1 MNREKLNSLLDSIY
15 ELEGLVHLAL
25 NRDDSPA
32 ALPELIVRKGRELSS
47 LAEAL
52 TRDED
57 EGKPEMM
64 TETDVTVSATQEIPE
79 AQPDHTAMGIHIHK
93 PDPAEVVETVVPA
106 AVVSDVAEVSGHA
119 PVVAY
124 DAAPAAVVDPSPA
137 PAVIPSASH
146 VVVAEERVHM
156 VDPAPGAGRQVSTE
170 PRGRLVFSINDRYRF
185 KRELFD
191 GSDAGFNN
199 TLALVASMENYDEA
213 EDYFLGE
220 LQWDQKKP
228 EVIDFLEILKK
239 YFRE

>member
-64 TETDVTVSATQEIPE
+64 PETDVTVSAPQEIPE
-79 AQPDHTAMGIHIHK
+79 AQPDHTAMGIHK

-119 PVVAY
+119 PEVASH
-124 DAAPAAVVDPSPA
+124 AAPAAVVDPSPA
-137 PAVIPSASH
+137 PAVIPSESH
-146 VVVAEERVHM
+146 VALVEERVHI

>member
-57 EGKPEMM
+57 ERKPEMM
-64 TETDVTVSATQEIPE
+64 TEADVAVSVTQEIPE
-79 AQPDHTAMGIHIHK
+79 AQPDYTAMGIHK
-93 PDPAEVVETVVPA
+93 PDPAEVIETVVPA
-106 AVVSDVAEVSGHA
+106 AFVSEEAEVSGHA
-119 PVVAY
+119 PEVASH
-124 DAAPAAVVDPSPA
+124 AAPAVVVDPSPA

-146 VVVAEERVHM
+146 VALAEERVHM
-156 VDPAPGAGRQVSTE
+156 VDPAPGTGRQVSTE

>member
-57 EGKPEMM
+57 EGKPEIMADA
-64 TETDVTVSATQEIPE
+64 DVAVSATQEIPE
-79 AQPDHTAMGIHIHK
+79 TQPDYTAMGIHK
-93 PDPAEVVETVVPA
+93 PDRAEVVETVVPA
-106 AVVSDVAEVSGHA
+106 AVVSEVAEVSGHA
-119 PVVAY
+119 PEVASH
-124 DAAPAAVVDPSPA
+124 AAPAAVVDPLPA

-146 VVVAEERVHM
+146 VAVAEERVHM
-156 VDPAPGAGRQVSTE
+156 VDPAPGTGRQVSTE

>member
-64 TETDVTVSATQEIPE
+64 TEADVSVSAPQEIPE
-79 AQPDHTAMGIHIHK
+79 AQPDYTAMSIHK
-93 PDPAEVVETVVPA
+93 PDPAEVSETVVAA
-106 AVVSDVAEVSGHA
+106 AVVSEEEVSGPS
-119 PVVAY
+119 PVVAS
-124 DAAPAAVVDPSPA
+124 DVARAAVVDPSPA

-146 VVVAEERVHM
+146 VAVAEERVHM
-156 VDPAPGAGRQVSTE
+156 VDPAAGAGRHVSTE

>member
-64 TETDVTVSATQEIPE
+64 TETDVTVSAPQEIPE
-79 AQPDHTAMGIHIHK
+79 AQPDHTAMGIHK
-93 PDPAEVVETVVPA
+93 LDPAEVVETVVPA

-146 VVVAEERVHM
+146 VAVAEERVHI

>member
-64 TETDVTVSATQEIPE
+64 TETDVTVSAPQEIPE
-79 AQPDHTAMGIHIHK
+79 AQPDHTAMGIHK
-93 PDPAEVVETVVPA
+93 SDPAEVVEAVVPA

-146 VVVAEERVHM
+146 VAVAEERVHI

>member
-64 TETDVTVSATQEIPE
+64 TETDVTVSAPQEIPE
-79 AQPDHTAMGIHIHK
+79 AQPDYTAMGIHK

-106 AVVSDVAEVSGHA
+106 AVVSEEAEVSGHA
-119 PVVAY
+119 PVVAS
-124 DAAPAAVVDPSPA
+124 DVAPAAVVDPSPA

-146 VVVAEERVHM
+146 VAVAEERVHI

>member
-64 TETDVTVSATQEIPE
+64 TETDVTVSAPQEIPE
-79 AQPDHTAMGIHIHK
+79 AQPDYTAMGIHK

-146 VVVAEERVHM
+146 VAVAEERVHI

>member
-57 EGKPEMM
+57 EGRPEIM
-64 TETDVTVSATQEIPE
+64 TEADLAVSAPQEIPE
-79 AQPDHTAMGIHIHK
+79 TQPDYTAMGIHK
-93 PDPAEVVETVVPA
+93 PDPAEVVETVVAA
-106 AVVSDVAEVSGHA
+106 AVVSEEEVAGPS

-146 VVVAEERVHM
+146 VAVAEERVHI
-156 VDPAPGAGRQVSTE
+156 VDPAPGTGRQVSTE